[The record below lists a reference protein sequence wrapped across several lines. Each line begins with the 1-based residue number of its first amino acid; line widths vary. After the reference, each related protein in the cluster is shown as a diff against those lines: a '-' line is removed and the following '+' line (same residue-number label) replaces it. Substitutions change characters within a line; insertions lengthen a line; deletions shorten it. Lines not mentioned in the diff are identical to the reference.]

1 LQSAQTLRSTTELEV
16 QHQAPQSF
24 NGIQMP
30 PFYLQDIS
38 TILHFEA
45 IEGTQALVSMIS
57 GLNAP
62 PLQIYSEEQSQQL
75 NDAEYDLKQK
85 ISKHTGTLGNLQDGI
100 TRLPLEVVQVSIDEI
115 ERMSQRARQVNQAV
129 GIIPT
134 PLNIY

>member
-1 LQSAQTLRSTTELEV
+1 
-16 QHQAPQSF
+16 
-24 NGIQMP
+24 
-30 PFYLQDIS
+30 
-38 TILHFEA
+38 
-45 IEGTQALVSMIS
+45 MIS
-57 GLNAP
+57 GVNAP

-85 ISKHTGTLGNLQDGI
+85 IPKHTGTLGNLQDGI

-115 ERMSQRARQVNQAV
+115 ERNSRWARQANQAV